1 MLPPVWYEIIGVPAG
16 PSAWRRT
23 PPPACRRDGIQ
34 LLELASEAHQLF
46 LEQKPE
52 EKRRLLGFLVATA
65 SWKDGELS
73 ASLRPPFDL
82 IREGVVAAAAQTAAA
97 IDGERS
103 RTDRAPALSNSHQRR
118 FSNSKA
124 AVAIHSQGKMNRPGF
139 DGGCILWEG
148 VAHVSIEAADAEARI
163 GTSTSS

>member
-1 MLPPVWYEIIGVPAG
+1 MLPPVWYEIDD
-16 PSAWRRT
+16 
-23 PPPACRRDGIQ
+23 DGIQ

-82 IREGVVAAAAQTAAA
+82 IREGVASAAAQTAAA

-124 AVAIHSQGKMNRPGF
+124 AVAIHSQGKMANWLPLVDALRT
-139 DGGCILWEG
+139 ILLTPPPE
-148 VAHVSIEAADAEARI
+148 VRETIVDLRLI
-163 GTSTSS
+163 

>member
-82 IREGVVAAAAQTAAA
+82 IREGVAAAAAQTAAA
-97 IDGERS
+97 IEGERS
-103 RTDRAPALSNSHQRR
+103 RTDRVPALSNSHQRR

-124 AVAIHSQGKMNRPGF
+124 AVAIHSQGKMANWLRDRDSNPEPCG
-139 DGGCILWEG
+139 
-148 VAHVSIEAADAEARI
+148 
-163 GTSTSS
+163 